1 MAIRYQNTTDET
13 DLWIKHF
20 TLMSDND
27 INPVVPGFY
36 RVNDFESHH
45 SDKNVDKSN
54 LVNPTS
60 TEGCLPQT
68 DKDKEEQT
76 VPITI
81 STPSDQIIE
90 VVQAEQCNR
99 STQRHVSHNDIKPK
113 RRKVLAVEQS
123 GGTKKKGRQST
134 VKYCKEPKGVKRF
147 HPW

>member
-1 MAIRYQNTTDET
+1 MAIRYEDTIAET
-13 DLWIKHF
+13 ELWTKHF

-36 RVNDFESHH
+36 RVNDFGTHH
-45 SDKNVDKSN
+45 SNKTTEKNN

-60 TEGCLPQT
+60 TEGCPQQT
-68 DKDKEEQT
+68 AKDIEEQS

-81 STPSDQIIE
+81 STPSDQVIE
-90 VVQAEQCNR
+90 VVQAERCNR
-99 STQRHVSHNDIKPK
+99 STQRHVSHNTIKPK
-113 RRKVLAVEQS
+113 RKKVLAVEQS
-123 GGTKKKGRQST
+123 GGTKKKGRQSS